1 MRKLFI
7 SIAAV
12 VFIGCVFFG
21 FKAASNLFSERA
33 ENQNS
38 LLDTPQV
45 QTGQSN
51 FLIVLVN
58 DLTADKPKLI
68 SLWGVLNYPSEP
80 PQVVFLPL
88 YSTANNETNRDISS
102 AFDLTNNKKIP
113 GRSIGKLEDAVD
125 LSFDGYFVTDNAAL
139 LRFASYADLETLEM
153 FNQPA
158 ESAESIVAVQ
168 YSLNSFFI
176 SICRLCKSGASNSF
190 FSKVEWSHLLPDHFS
205 TDLTFEELMLMI
217 DRINISAAHTTCEV
231 IPSQ

>member
-7 SIAAV
+7 FFSAV

-45 QTGQSN
+45 QPGQSN

-58 DLTADKPKLI
+58 DLTADEPQLI

-88 YSTANNETNRDISS
+88 YPTANTETNREVASD
-102 AFDLTNNKKIP
+102 FDLSNNKKIP
-113 GRSIGKLEDAVD
+113 GRSIGKLEDAMD
-125 LSFDGYFVTDNAAL
+125 LSFDGYFLTDNAAL
-139 LRFASYADLETLEM
+139 LPFASYADLETLEI

-158 ESAESIVAVQ
+158 DSGETIVAVQ
-168 YSLNSFFI
+168 KSINSFFTA
-176 SICRLCKSGASNSF
+176 ICRLCKSGASNSF
-190 FSKVEWSHLLPDHFS
+190 FSKIEWSNLLPDHFS

-217 DRINISAAHTTCEV
+217 DRINISAALTTCEV

>member
-7 SIAAV
+7 FIAAV

-21 FKAASNLFSERA
+21 FKAASKLFSERT

-38 LLDTPQV
+38 NIDTPQAQLV
-45 QTGQSN
+45 QSS
-51 FLIVLVN
+51 FLLALVN
-58 DLTADKPKLI
+58 DLSADEPQLI

-88 YSTANNETNRDISS
+88 YPTSNAETNRDITS
-102 AFDLTNNKKIP
+102 AFGLSNNKKIP

-153 FNQPA
+153 FNQPV
-158 ESAESIVAVQ
+158 ESAETIVAVQ
-168 YSLNSFFI
+168 KSLNSFFTA
-176 SICRLCKSGASNSF
+176 ICRLCKSGASNSF
-190 FSKVEWSHLLPDHFS
+190 FSKIEWSHLLPDHFS

-217 DRINISAAHTTCEV
+217 DRINISAALTTCEV